1 MSRPHLGL
9 TWDHPRGREAL
20 RAAAARAG
28 GLIEWRVQPLEGFES
43 APIAELA
50 AAHDLLVLDHPHI
63 GEAVAEDAI
72 LPLDALFPADLL
84 EAWRRRT
91 VGRALDS
98 YVWGGRLFALP
109 LDVAAQVMARR
120 PDRIPK
126 APDGWD
132 EVVALSH
139 RQSVAPCLAGP
150 HAVLTWMAIAASLG
164 GRPGGEDLAADDPA
178 REALAI
184 LRELYDRAPRATRG
198 MNPIALLEHVAS
210 GEGPDLA
217 PLVFGYVTYAAPG
230 PGRLAFSDA
239 PRGEGTARG
248 SVLGGTGIAL
258 TRRAEPDR
266 ALLDHLAWL
275 MEKATQIGFVS
286 VHAGQPS
293 ARGAWESPEV
303 NAAAG
308 GFYLDTLRTVA
319 GALVRPRFDGYV
331 AFQTTASE
339 RLRDALA
346 AGEPADAT
354 IAALRGL
361 WRAARGK
368 ARGDLDDPPSRTGRS

>member
-1 MSRPHLGL
+1 MSRAHLGL

-20 RAAAARAG
+20 RAAARAG

-50 AAHDLLVLDHPHI
+50 TAHDLLVLDHPHV
-63 GEAVAEDAI
+63 GEAVAEDVI
-72 LPLDALFPADLL
+72 VPLDALFPADRI

-98 YVWGGRLFALP
+98 YVWGGRLYALP
-109 LDVAAQVMARR
+109 LDVAAQVMVRR
-120 PDRIPK
+120 PDRVPQ
-126 APDGWD
+126 APDSWD

-139 RQSVAPCLAGP
+139 QQPVAPCLAGP
-150 HAVLTWMAIAASLG
+150 HAILMWIAIVASLG
-164 GRPGGEDLAADDPA
+164 GEPGGEDLVADDPA
-178 REALAI
+178 RAALAI
-184 LRELYDRAPRATRG
+184 LRELHDRAPSATHG
-198 MNPIALLEHVAS
+198 MNPIALLEHMAS
-210 GEGPDLA
+210 GEGPDLV
-217 PLVFGYVTYAAPG
+217 PLVFGYVTYAAPS

-239 PRGEGTARG
+239 PCGNGTTRG

-275 MEKATQIGFVS
+275 MEEATQTGLIPA
-286 VHAGQPS
+286 HAGQPS
-293 ARGAWESPEV
+293 ARAAWESAEV
-303 NAAAG
+303 NAATG
-308 GFYLDTLRTVA
+308 GFYRDTLRTID

-331 AFQTTASE
+331 AFQTAASA
-339 RLRDALA
+339 RLREALA
-346 AGEPADAT
+346 SGESADAT

-361 WRAARGK
+361 WRDLRAA
-368 ARGDLDDPPSRTGRS
+368 ARGDLDDPSSRTGRS